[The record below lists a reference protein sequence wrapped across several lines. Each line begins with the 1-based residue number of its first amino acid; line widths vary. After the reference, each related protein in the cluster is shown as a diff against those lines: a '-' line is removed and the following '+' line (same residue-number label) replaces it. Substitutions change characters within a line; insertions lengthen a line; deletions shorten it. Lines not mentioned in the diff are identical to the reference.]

1 MAFIA
6 PIAAAAGSF
15 LTSGVGMAAVTG
27 LTAGVSALS
36 SIQQGN
42 YQAAVARNNARI
54 AEENAARIS
63 EASQR
68 EGMRSDQDYRALL
81 AEQLAIQGAS
91 GLDILGRSQV
101 AARQL
106 TQRTGRRAAKDI
118 SDEGTAE
125 ARRSLQ
131 EAANFRSEGKQAKTQ
146 GYISAA
152 GSLLQGASNI
162 GSTLVRGR
170 DRRSF
175 ERRRRG

>member
-6 PIAAAAGSF
+6 PLAAAVVPL
-15 LTSGVGMAAVTG
+15 LTSSAGVAAATG
-27 LTAGVSALS
+27 LTAGLGAISA
-36 SIQQGN
+36 IQQGN
-42 YQAAVARNNARI
+42 YQAAVSRNNARI

-68 EGMRSDQDYRALL
+68 ESMRSDQDYRALL
-81 AEQLAIQGAS
+81 AEQLAAQGAS

-101 AARQL
+101 AARML
-106 TQRTGRRAAKDI
+106 TQRTGRMAAQDI
-118 SDEGTAE
+118 IDEGTA
-125 ARRSLQ
+125 RSRGSLQ

-170 DRRSF
+170 KTYSF
-175 ERRRRG
+175 ERHRRG